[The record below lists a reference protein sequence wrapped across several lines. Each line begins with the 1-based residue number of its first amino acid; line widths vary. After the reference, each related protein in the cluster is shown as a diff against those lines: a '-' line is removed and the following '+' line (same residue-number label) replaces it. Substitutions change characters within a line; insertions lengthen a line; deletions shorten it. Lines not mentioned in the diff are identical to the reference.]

1 MSAHPGHQQSHPPAG
16 QIIIITSDDD
26 DSLSCSDLSVLD
38 APDRAEAGHTARV
51 ISTSPSEAHPA
62 PGPQGGGGLQV
73 SSPRQYVSWV
83 SSG

>member
-1 MSAHPGHQQSHPPAG
+1 MSPHPGHQQSHPPAG
-16 QIIIITSDDD
+16 QLIIITSDN
-26 DSLSCSDLSVLD
+26 DSLSCSDLGVLD
-38 APDRAEAGHTARV
+38 APDGAEAGHIARV
-51 ISTSPSEAHPA
+51 ISPGPGEAHPA

>member
-1 MSAHPGHQQSHPPAG
+1 M
-16 QIIIITSDDD
+16 
-26 DSLSCSDLSVLD
+26 SDLGVLD
-38 APDRAEAGHTARV
+38 APDGAEAGHIARV
-51 ISTSPSEAHPA
+51 ISPGPGEAHPA

>member
-1 MSAHPGHQQSHPPAG
+1 MSAHPGHQQSHSPAG

-26 DSLSCSDLSVLD
+26 TLSCSDLSVLD
-38 APDRAEAGHTARV
+38 APDRAEDGHPAWV
-51 ISTSPSEAHPA
+51 VSPGPSEAHPA